1 MTPDLNLPP
10 ITSSSPGSRPS
21 SPAATAPFVP
31 LELLRPIAAAV
42 LQPGESAPAEIVE
55 SKARGGQF
63 EVLLR
68 LAKTGLS
75 PTEVSVNSRQPLEPG
90 TQVTVQSI
98 SPTRLLAVLAAGNP
112 GLSPPAT
119 PTAVLTRLDPQLFP
133 PATLV
138 QARVVDSQ
146 PVAGEQARFAV
157 LAKILQGPASG
168 ATLSLDSA
176 RPVTPGSLLTAV
188 VENSGAL
195 RVTSAQQQIHQLDL
209 LQGMRTSLQHQAP
222 AEPMLRVLDKLA
234 SLPDLPPLLQTS
246 MRQVMAHV
254 ATPAHLS
261 STTGVAQAIR
271 QSGLFLEA
279 NLQQLQQALA
289 SQPVAA
295 AASTGAGASAGV
307 DAATATAPS
316 QQSSLPPLARLL
328 PLLASLATPPGA
340 EPLPGADFK
349 ASLITLLITLQQH
362 LPPDAGKALTLPPGP
377 WQQAMVVKPG
387 LFPLPSRAV
396 QALNDAPDL
405 GSLLRLTAALL
416 SRIQHHQFQSMGQ
429 TQTFTDGSSQT
440 VWQLDLPLRDGQQF
454 TQVQM
459 RIQRDQSAADE
470 RHGEQAPQW
479 EIRLAFNLDH
489 LGPLQAIARLHK
501 DRVSTEFWAEQPNTL
516 QLVRNEL
523 DQLRD
528 RLLTRGLD
536 VGELSCHH
544 GSPPQPQQTVQQRWI
559 DEVT

>member
-1 MTPDLNLPP
+1 MTPDMNLPP

-21 SPAATAPFVP
+21 SPAAAPALVP
-31 LELLRPIAAAV
+31 LELLRPIAAAT
-42 LQPGESAPAEIVE
+42 LQPGESATAEVVD
-55 SKARGGQF
+55 SKVRSGHF

-68 LAKTGLS
+68 LAKAGL
-75 PTEVSVNSRQPLEPG
+75 PPAEVSVSSRQALAPG
-90 TQVTVQSI
+90 TQVTVQSV
-98 SPTRLLAVLAAGNP
+98 SPTKLLAVLAAANP
-112 GLSPPAT
+112 LASAPAT
-119 PTAVLTRLDPQLFP
+119 TAAALTRLDPQLFP
-133 PATLV
+133 PASLV

-146 PVAGEQARFAV
+146 PVAGDQARFAV
-157 LAKILQGPASG
+157 LAKILQGPAAG

-176 RPVTPGSLLTAV
+176 RPVAPGSLLTAV
-188 VENSGAL
+188 VDNNGAL
-195 RVTSAQQQIHQLDL
+195 RATSTQQQIHQLDL

-261 STTGVAQAIR
+261 STAGVAQAIR

-279 NLQQLQQALA
+279 NLQQLQQALG
-289 SQPVAA
+289 SQPAA
-295 AASTGAGASAGV
+295 AATGPGMSTDASQAMTSTPQNG
-307 DAATATAPS
+307 
-316 QQSSLPPLARLL
+316 LPPLARLL
-328 PLLASLATPPGA
+328 PLLASLATPPGT

-362 LPPDAGKALTLPPGP
+362 LPPDASKALTLPPGP
-377 WQQAMVVKPG
+377 WQQALAVKPG

-396 QALNDAPDL
+396 QAFNDAPDL

-459 RIQRDQSAADE
+459 RIQRDQTAADE
-470 RHGEQAPQW
+470 RQGEQVPQW

-489 LGPLQAIARLHK
+489 LGPLQAIARLYK
-501 DRVSTEFWAEQPNTL
+501 DRVSSEFWAERPDTL
-516 QLVRNEL
+516 QLVSSEL

-544 GSPPQPQQTVQQRWI
+544 GSPPQPQQSVQQRWI

>member
-10 ITSSSPGSRPS
+10 ITTSSPGSRPS
-21 SPAATAPFVP
+21 SPAPAAPFVP

-42 LQPGESAPAEIVE
+42 LQPGESAAAEVVH
-55 SKARGGQF
+55 SRSRDGHF

-68 LAKTGLS
+68 LAKAGM
-75 PTEVSVNSRQPLEPG
+75 PPAEVSVSSRQSLEPG
-90 TQVTVQSI
+90 TQLTVQSVN
-98 SPTRLLAVLAAGNP
+98 PTRMLAILAAGNP
-112 GLSPPAT
+112 GASPSTNASAP
-119 PTAVLTRLDPQLFP
+119 LTRLDPQLFP
-133 PATLV
+133 PSTVV

-146 PVAGEQARFAV
+146 PIPSEQARFAV
-157 LAKILQGPASG
+157 LAKILQGPAAG
-168 ATLSLDSA
+168 ATLSLDSTRA
-176 RPVTPGSLLTAV
+176 VTPGSLLTAV
-188 VENSGAL
+188 VDSNGAL

-209 LQGMRTSLQHQAP
+209 LQGMRTSLQNQAS
-222 AEPMLRVLDKLA
+222 AEPMLRMLDKLA

-261 STTGVAQAIR
+261 STTGLAQAIR

-279 NLQQLQQALA
+279 SLQQLQQALGSQTAA
-289 SQPVAA
+289 SAGSAGANADA
-295 AASTGAGASAGV
+295 AAS
-307 DAATATAPS
+307 S
-316 QQSSLPPLARLL
+316 QQQNTFPPLARLL
-328 PLLASLATPPGA
+328 PLLASLATPPGT

-362 LPPDAGKALTLPPGP
+362 LPPDASKALTLPPGP

-396 QALNDAPDL
+396 QAFTDAPDL

-454 TQVQM
+454 SQVQM
-459 RIQRDQSAADE
+459 RIQQDQSAANE

-501 DRVSTEFWAEQPNTL
+501 DRVSSEFWAEQPSTL

-544 GSPPQPQQTVQQRWI
+544 GSPPQPQQSVQQRWI